1 MTKEHYISFVAYCT
15 GERFESVKLYPE
27 SSIEVRFF
35 SRGHGTL
42 YWYCNH
48 HGLFKKRI

>member
-1 MTKEHYISFVAYCT
+1 MF
-15 GERFESVKLYPE
+15 G
-27 SSIEVRFF
+27 IEVRFF

-48 HGLFKKRI
+48 HGLFKKKRKPKQKDCGPYRV

>member
-1 MTKEHYISFVAYCT
+1 MTKDHYISFVAYCT

-27 SSIEVRFF
+27 SGIEVRFF
-35 SRGHGTL
+35 SRGGGVL

>member
-1 MTKEHYISFVAYCT
+1 MNNLSVMYCT
-15 GERFESVKLYPE
+15 GEKFKSAKLYPE
-27 SSIEVRFF
+27 SSIEVFFF

-42 YWYCNH
+42 YCNH